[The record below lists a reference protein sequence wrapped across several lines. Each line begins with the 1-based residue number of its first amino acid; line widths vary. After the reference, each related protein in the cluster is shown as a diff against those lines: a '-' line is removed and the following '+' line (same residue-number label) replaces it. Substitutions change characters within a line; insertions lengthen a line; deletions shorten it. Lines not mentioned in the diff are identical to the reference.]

1 MHIALLTQSIAPP
14 LTGIGRYAFELATR
28 LPCAAGVST
37 CDLLNDFRWS
47 SADAISAIGSI
58 QSGSSPQSSGSG
70 RLSALRQR
78 VARSQLASN
87 CYSLLAEHFIRRNVA
102 ARRPQLLH
110 CPNFYTPNVDCPLV
124 VTVHDL
130 SVLDHPEW
138 HPKARARLV
147 AQSLRQLNDRA
158 AEVIVDSHHA
168 AGRLAA
174 LTRMDPARISVVHLA
189 AAAQYQPSA
198 APDAASH
205 KQGVAELK
213 ARLRLPDEFAL
224 CVSTLEPRKNLV
236 RLLRAYRSL
245 DKTLRS
251 AVPLVLVGARGWQDS
266 MIRHE
271 VELAESEGWL
281 KYVGYVSESDLPLL
295 YMTCTLFI
303 YPSLYEGFGLPVL
316 EAMQCG
322 AAVIASDASSLP
334 EVGGDAILYCDANK
348 EDSIRMMLVRA
359 LSDASLRAS
368 LSITGIRQAKCF
380 SWNDTVTGTINAYR
394 RALGPDSMSSNQ

>member
-28 LPCAAGVST
+28 LPDAAGVSA

-47 SADAISAIGSI
+47 NTDAICAIGAI
-58 QSGSSPQSSGSG
+58 QSGSSPQSSGAG
-70 RLSALRQR
+70 RLSAVRQR

-102 ARRPQLLH
+102 LRRPQLLH
-110 CPNFYTPNVDCPLV
+110 CPNFYAPDVDCPLV

-138 HPKARARLV
+138 HPQARAKLV
-147 AQSLRQLNDRA
+147 ARSLEQLNERA

-168 AGRLAA
+168 ASRLTA
-174 LTRMDPARISVVHLA
+174 LTRMDPAHVSVVHLA
-189 AAAQYQPSA
+189 AAAQYQPPAARGTTHSTQSA
-198 APDAASH
+198 AEV
-205 KQGVAELK
+205 KV
-213 ARLRLPDEFAL
+213 RLRLPDEFAL
-224 CVSTLEPRKNLV
+224 CVSTLEPRKNLL
-236 RLLRAYRSL
+236 RLMRAYRSL
-245 DKTLRS
+245 DISLRS
-251 AVPLVLVGARGWQDS
+251 AVPLVLVGARGWQDEK
-266 MIRHE
+266 IRHE

-281 KYVGYVSESDLPLL
+281 KYIGYVSESDLPLL
-295 YMTCTLFI
+295 YATCKVFL

-334 EVGGDAILYCDANK
+334 EVGGDAILYCDATK
-348 EDSIRMMLVRA
+348 DDSIRTMLTKV
-359 LSDASLRAS
+359 LSDASLRAE
-368 LSITGIRQAKCF
+368 LSAQSIQQAKRF
-380 SWNDTVTGTINAYR
+380 SWDDTVAGTIGVYR
-394 RALGPDSMSSNQ
+394 RALPTDTALANC